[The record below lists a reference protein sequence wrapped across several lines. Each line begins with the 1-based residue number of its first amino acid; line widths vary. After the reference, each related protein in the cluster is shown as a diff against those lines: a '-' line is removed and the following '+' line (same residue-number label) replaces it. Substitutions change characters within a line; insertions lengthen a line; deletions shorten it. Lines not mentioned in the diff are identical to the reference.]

1 MQDNLS
7 KLFDELKNSVER
19 IGVDRT
25 IFQLNK
31 TNDEVHIDMFDYI
44 VLCVCDEL
52 LLAKN
57 FIFLKTRKHSHKRKE
72 ALILIS
78 HLLYYHNGNTQKEIG
93 NFIGKDAPTINR
105 YLKQIRELSIKIPHE
120 EKLQHSLH
128 KIEHNIKEL
137 KSKSN
142 G

>member
-57 FIFLKTRKHSHKRKE
+57 FIFFDL
-72 ALILIS
+72 
-78 HLLYYHNGNTQKEIG
+78 NN
-93 NFIGKDAPTINR
+93 
-105 YLKQIRELSIKIPHE
+105 
-120 EKLQHSLH
+120 
-128 KIEHNIKEL
+128 
-137 KSKSN
+137 
-142 G
+142 